1 MPSNLFNRYIWLVD
15 TIYRTGRI
23 TLEDIN
29 LKWIQSSISDGNP
42 IPKRTFH
49 NQRIAIEEMFDISIK
64 CNPGTYEYFIE
75 NAEELESGSM
85 RRWLL
90 NSFAVNNM
98 INESHKLKQRIIFE
112 EIPSGQQYL
121 TTIIE
126 AMRDGMRL
134 KMKYQSHW
142 MDSAVEFEV
151 QPYFIKVFKQ
161 RWYVIGKS
169 DKLRIYALDRVES
182 LVLGSR
188 AFKMPTDFDPQKY
201 FEDCYGI
208 IHDVDITPQLIRIKV
223 FSRQAKYVRALPL
236 HHSQKETETK
246 ASYSIFEYF
255 IKPTFDFRQELLS
268 MGEDIE
274 VLSPESFRTE
284 IKKVYN
290 NVMKL
295 YQ

>member
-1 MPSNLFNRYIWLVD
+1 MSSNLFNRYIWLVD
-15 TIYRTGRI
+15 TIYRAGRI

-29 LKWIQSSISDGNP
+29 RKWLQSSISDGNP

-49 NQRIAIEEMFDISIK
+49 NHRTSIEEMFDINIE
-64 CNPGTYEYFIE
+64 CNSGTYEYYID
-75 NAEELESGSM
+75 NAEELENGGM
-85 RRWLL
+85 HRWLL

-126 AMRDGMRL
+126 AMRDGIRL
-134 KMKYQSHW
+134 KMKYKSHW

-161 RWYVIGKS
+161 RWYIIGKS

-182 LVLGSR
+182 LILSSR
-188 AFKMPTDFDPQKY
+188 TFKMPTDFDPQKY

-208 IHDVDITPQLIRIKV
+208 IHDVDINPQLIRIKV

-236 HHSQKETETK
+236 HHSQKEIESKT
-246 ASYSIFEYF
+246 SYSIFEYL

-274 VLSPESFRTE
+274 VISPKSFRTE
-284 IKKVYN
+284 IKNVYN
-290 NVMKL
+290 NIVKL
-295 YQ
+295 YR